1 MPRSLRCRHAKRN
14 MKLIVGLGNPGSQYT
29 GTRHNVGFE
38 VVDRLA
44 RRWADRPADGARNR
58 FGGLV
63 VEATVG
69 QERALLLKPLTF
81 MNRSGRAVAEAVG
94 FYKIDVTRDLLVV
107 ADDLDLACGIIRLRA
122 EGGSGGHNGLQ
133 DILGALGRPDWARCR
148 VGIGRSTTIPSADY
162 VLGRFTPEQ
171 QPAAEE
177 SFDQAASACE
187 AWCRDGIASS
197 MNTFNRKPATTSEP
211 LDRS

>member
-1 MPRSLRCRHAKRN
+1 

-44 RRWADRPADGARNR
+44 RRWADRPAEGARNR

-63 VEATVG
+63 VEATIAG
-69 QERALLLKPLTF
+69 ERTLLLKPQTF
-81 MNRSGRAVAEAVG
+81 MNRSGRSVAEAIG
-94 FYKIDVTRDLLVV
+94 FYKIDSTRDLLVV
-107 ADDLDLACGIIRLRA
+107 ADDLDLACGVIRLRA

-148 VGIGRSTTIPSADY
+148 VGIGRSTTMPSTDF

-171 QPAAEE
+171 QPVAEE
-177 SFDQAASACE
+177 SFDQAAAACE

-197 MNTFNRKPATTSEP
+197 MNLFNRRSAAASET
-211 LDRS
+211 LDQT

>member
-1 MPRSLRCRHAKRN
+1 
-14 MKLIVGLGNPGSQYT
+14 MKLIVGLGNPGSQYN

-44 RRWADRPADGARNR
+44 RRWADRPAEGARNR

-69 QERALLLKPLTF
+69 GERTLLLKPLTF
-81 MNRSGRAVAEAVG
+81 MNRSGRSVAEAIG
-94 FYKIDVTRDLLVV
+94 FYKIDSTRDLLVV

-148 VGIGRSTTIPSADY
+148 VGIGRSSTMPSADY

-171 QPAAEE
+171 QPVAEE

-187 AWCRDGIASS
+187 VWCRDGMAAS
-197 MNTFNRKPATTSEP
+197 MNLFNKRASAASET
-211 LDRS
+211 LDQA

>member
-1 MPRSLRCRHAKRN
+1 
-14 MKLIVGLGNPGSQYT
+14 MKLIVGLGNPGSQYI

-44 RRWADRPADGARNR
+44 RRWADRPAEGARNR

-63 VEATVG
+63 VEATVAG
-69 QERALLLKPLTF
+69 ESTLMLKPLTF
-81 MNRSGRAVAEAVG
+81 MNRSGRSVAEAIG
-94 FYKIDVTRDLLVV
+94 FYKTDSARDVLVV
-107 ADDLDLACGIIRLRA
+107 ADDLDLACGVIRLRA

-133 DILGALGRPDWARCR
+133 YILGALGRPDWARCR

-171 QPAAEE
+171 EPAMEE
-177 SFDQAASACE
+177 SFDQAAAACE

-197 MNTFNRKPATTSEP
+197 MNLFNRKSATPSEP
-211 LDRS
+211 LDQA